1 MSNNHILTAINR
13 NCLFMNFQTVQPNV
27 YDAIAGVHQATIVPA
42 SRFGCGFL
50 GFNRIFLLR

>member
-1 MSNNHILTAINR
+1 
-13 NCLFMNFQTVQPNV
+13 MNFQTVQPNV

-50 GFNRIFLLR
+50 GFNRIFLLRWVMKCTQIGHHRYKLT